1 MSTDDKPSPDA
12 RKKSYAGRRILLTD
26 GKASGKKGTENFN
39 FGTRSA
45 GDIQIQQTDG
55 RVRGFTASET
65 CRAERNEMEQKK
77 LQIFDSTLR
86 DGAQGANVSFS
97 VDDKIKVIQ
106 TLDRLGIDFIE
117 AGNPF
122 SNPAEMQFFQKI
134 QGIKLRYSKI
144 VAFGSTRRKGISAE
158 EDSNLKSLLAA
169 NTEYVAIFGKSDIRH
184 VTDVLK
190 ATPEEN
196 LAMIRE
202 SVQFLKSHG
211 KKVIFDA
218 EHFFDGY
225 KANAEYAMS
234 ALQSA
239 YEAGAYCLCLCD
251 TNGGIFPDEAYS
263 ITEKVIERFSDV
275 ITAIHCHNDGGL
287 AVADSIAAVQ
297 AGARQVQGTF
307 LGFGERCG
315 NANLS
320 TIICNLQLKR
330 GYECIPPENL
340 AQIYESAATIAETAN
355 AAIPANQPYV
365 GMNAFAH
372 KAGMHADGVLKYSSS
387 FEHINP
393 AVIGNKRKFLLS
405 EISGKSAIYDKL
417 KSYFPDLDKN
427 GKEMGEIVGAL
438 KERALSGYQYEAAE
452 ASFVLLVEK
461 ILGKYKSSFDLINFK
476 VINEQ
481 PAIEGKVASAI
492 IKVRVNGVTK
502 IAASDGEGPV
512 HAMDL
517 ALRSALSEF
526 YPEVAR
532 VALTDFKV
540 RVLDS
545 DKATAAKVRVLITSA
560 NSSDSWTTVGV
571 SEDIIE
577 ASWLALTDSIDYAL
591 MRRSQ

>member
-1 MSTDDKPSPDA
+1 MRNTM
-12 RKKSYAGRRILLTD
+12 
-26 GKASGKKGTENFN
+26 EN
-39 FGTRSA
+39 T
-45 GDIQIQQTDG
+45 
-55 RVRGFTASET
+55 
-65 CRAERNEMEQKK
+65 KK

-86 DGAQGANVSFS
+86 DGAQGANISFS
-97 VDDKIKVIQ
+97 VDDKIKVIE
-106 TLDRLGIDFIE
+106 TLDGLGVDFIE

-122 SNPAEMQFFQKI
+122 SNPAEMQFFQRI
-134 QGIKLRYSKI
+134 QGLKLDHAKI
-144 VAFGSTRRKGISAE
+144 VAFGSTRRKGITAA

-169 NTEYVAIFGKSDIRH
+169 NTEYVAIFGKSHIRH
-184 VTDVLK
+184 VTDVIK

-202 SVQFLKSHG
+202 SVEFLSSHG

-225 KANAEYAMS
+225 KTDSAYALS
-234 ALQSA
+234 ALKSA
-239 YEAGAYCLCLCD
+239 HDAGAYCLCLCD
-251 TNGGIFPDEAYS
+251 TNGGIFPDEAYE
-263 ITEKVIERFSDV
+263 ITKKVTDTFPDIIV
-275 ITAIHCHNDGGL
+275 AIHCHNDGGL
-287 AVADSIAAVQ
+287 AVADSIEAVK
-297 AGARQVQGTF
+297 AGARQIQGTF

-330 GYECIPPENL
+330 GYECIPSDKL
-340 AQIYESAATIAETAN
+340 KDIYESAATIADTAN
-355 AAIPANQPYV
+355 MAIPANQPYV

-387 FEHINP
+387 FEHIDP
-393 AVIGNKRKFLLS
+393 ETIGNKRKFLLS
-405 EISGKSAIYDKL
+405 EISGKSAIFDKL
-417 KSYFPDLDKN
+417 KNYFPSLDKN
-427 GKEMGEIVGAL
+427 GKEMGDIVNAL

-461 ILGKYKSSFDLINFK
+461 ILGKYKSSFDLINYK

-502 IAASDGEGPV
+502 ISASDGEGPV

-526 YPEVAR
+526 YPEIAQVS
-532 VALTDFKV
+532 LTDFKV

-560 NSSDSWTTVGV
+560 NSCDSWTTVGV

-591 MRRSQ
+591 MRRSK

>member
-1 MSTDDKPSPDA
+1 M
-12 RKKSYAGRRILLTD
+12 I
-26 GKASGKKGTENFN
+26 
-39 FGTRSA
+39 
-45 GDIQIQQTDG
+45 
-55 RVRGFTASET
+55 
-65 CRAERNEMEQKK
+65 K

-86 DGAQGANVSFS
+86 DGAQGANISFS
-97 VDDKIKVIQ
+97 VDDKLKVIE

-117 AGNPF
+117 AGNPY
-122 SNPAEMQFFQKI
+122 SNPAEMQFFQRI
-134 QGIKLRYSKI
+134 RGMKLEHAHI

-158 EDSNLKSLLAA
+158 EDSNLSSLLAA
-169 NTEYVAIFGKSDIRH
+169 NTEYVAIFGKSHIRH
-184 VTDVLK
+184 VTDVIK
-190 ATPEEN
+190 ATAEEN
-196 LAMIRE
+196 LSMIRD
-202 SVQFLKSHG
+202 SVAYLTKQG

-218 EHFFDGY
+218 EHFFDGF
-225 KANAEYAMS
+225 KADEEYALS
-234 ALQSA
+234 ALKA
-239 YEAGAYCLCLCD
+239 AHEAGAYCLCLCD
-251 TNGGIFPDEAYS
+251 TNGGIFPDEAYA
-263 ITEKVIERFSDV
+263 ITQKVTQSFPDTV
-275 ITAIHCHNDGGL
+275 VAIHCHNDGGL

-297 AGARQVQGTF
+297 AGARQIQGTF

-330 GYECIPPENL
+330 GFECIPPEKMKD
-340 AQIYESAATIAETAN
+340 IYESAAAIADTAN
-355 AAIPANQPYV
+355 MAIPANQPYV

-387 FEHINP
+387 FEHIDP
-393 AVIGNKRKFLLS
+393 ETIGNKRKFLLS

-417 KSYFPDLDKN
+417 KRYFPQLDKN
-427 GKEMGEIVGAL
+427 GREMGDIVAAL
-438 KERALSGYQYEAAE
+438 KDRALFGYQYEAAE

-461 ILGKYKSSFDLINFK
+461 ILGKYKSSFDLINYK
-476 VINEQ
+476 IINEQ

-492 IKVRVNGVTK
+492 IKIRVNGVTR

-517 ALRSALSEF
+517 ALRAALSEF
-526 YPEVAR
+526 YPEIAQVS
-532 VALTDFKV
+532 LTDFKV

-560 NSSDSWTTVGV
+560 NSFDSWTTVGV

-591 MRRSQ
+591 MKRGE